1 MSIEETI
8 EKATKEAVEK
18 TFTLQRAEE
27 LAFARFEERTVSVNT
42 AADILGKHPD
52 TIRAYV
58 KCKMLTPEPRN
69 SERSPYRF
77 RLSEILK
84 FRKETV

>member
-1 MSIEETI
+1 MNFEEVLEKSI
-8 EKATKEAVEK
+8 KEAVEK
-18 TFTLQRAEE
+18 NFTLQKAEE
-27 LAFARFEERTVSVNT
+27 LAFARFDERTVSVNT

-58 KCKMLTPEPRN
+58 KYKMLTPEPRN

>member
-18 TFTLQRAEE
+18 TFTLKKAEE

-42 AADILGKHPD
+42 AAEILGKHPN
-52 TIRAYV
+52 TIRSYAEFG
-58 KCKMLTPEPRN
+58 MLRYEPRQ
-69 SERSPYRF
+69 SEKAPYKF
-77 RLSEILK
+77 RLSEVLK
-84 FRKETV
+84 YKKQ